1 MVLSLCNYIVSIII
15 YLDFLPHASITPYWF
30 QEIKLL
36 SELKHPNIVQYYDSE
51 IVSILLV
58 CMFRHSEHFTA
69 VSLWQCMKLMLCMQV
84 NGWFRIYLKY
94 VPGGSIKK
102 YIKDNG
108 AIPESDV
115 RRFTTHI
122 LSGLNYL
129 HSENI
134 VHRCNSR
141 LI

>member
-1 MVLSLCNYIVSIII
+1 
-15 YLDFLPHASITPYWF
+15 
-30 QEIKLL
+30 
-36 SELKHPNIVQYYDSE
+36 
-51 IVSILLV
+51 
-58 CMFRHSEHFTA
+58 
-69 VSLWQCMKLMLCMQV
+69 MKLMLCMQV
-84 NGWFRIYLKY
+84 DNWFRIYMEY

-122 LSGLNYL
+122 LSGLAYL
-129 HSENI
+129 HSKNI